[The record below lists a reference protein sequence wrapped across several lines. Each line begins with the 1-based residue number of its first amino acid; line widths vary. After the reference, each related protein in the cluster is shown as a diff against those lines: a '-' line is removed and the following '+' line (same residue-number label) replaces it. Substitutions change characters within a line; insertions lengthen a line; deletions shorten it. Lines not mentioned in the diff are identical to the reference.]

1 MPTPQELEAK
11 LWAAL
16 RSDMTVM
23 LGLAN
28 RPDHLLRPMTVQ
40 IDGEA
45 DQGPLWIFSAK
56 DTALVEALSGSED
69 AFISFASKGHALFA
83 TIGGRLT
90 LDNDRVVIDRLWNRF
105 VAAWYEQGKDDP
117 KLALLRF
124 DVEEAEVWQ
133 DEWSLLAGIKLLVG
147 VDPKKD
153 YANKTAKMKLD

>member
-28 RPDHLLRPMTVQ
+28 RPDQLLRPMTVQ
-40 IDGEA
+40 IDGEV
-45 DQGPLWIFSAK
+45 DHGPLWIFSARG
-56 DTALVEALSGSED
+56 TALVEALSGDDD

-90 LDNDRVVIDRLWNRF
+90 LDDDRAVIDRLWNSF
-105 VAAWYEQGKDDP
+105 AAAWYEQGKDDP

-133 DEWSLLAGIKLLVG
+133 DEWSLLAGIKLLLG

-153 YANKTAKMKLD
+153 YANKTAKMKLG